1 MSPDR
6 ITHPLRPI
14 WSPADTE
21 RLREDA
27 AQYPVEIGQS
37 PMLHLIL
44 GCEGIT
50 L

>member
-6 ITHPLRPI
+6 IPDHYTPN
-14 WSPADTE
+14 WSRKDTE

-44 GCEGIT
+44 GCEGIQ